1 MSKLAVWLGGFALL
15 AVGAGLG
22 AWWSQWSSAERP
34 VVAAPAAT
42 HESQSI
48 EGANAAAVAAG
59 TSTLLPSLDQHEEPP
74 ADEPTVD
81 QHEEPPADEPTVDQQ
96 ATGAQVNDFM
106 ETQIAPLVHD
116 CFGQIPPGQVTFA
129 FRFER
134 SAQGKWA
141 PAAGDTGVSIQSSDL
156 SQENERT
163 VLGCMR
169 QAAVGTTMP
178 IHPSQTGPT
187 LELSLAWSFSAPPPT

>member
-15 AVGAGLG
+15 VVGAGLG
-22 AWWSQWSSAERP
+22 AWWSQRSSAERP

-48 EGANAAAVAAG
+48 EGANTAAVAAG
-59 TSTLLPSLDQHEEPP
+59 TSTLLPSLDQ
-74 ADEPTVD
+74 DEA
-81 QHEEPPADEPTVDQQ
+81 PPADEPTVDQQ

-106 ETQIAPLVHD
+106 ETQIAPRVQD
-116 CFGQIPPGQVTFA
+116 CFGQIPPGQVTFT

-134 SAQGKWA
+134 SAQGRWA
-141 PAAGDTGVSIQSSDL
+141 PAAGDTGVSVHNSDL
-156 SQENERT
+156 SQEDERT

-187 LELSLAWSFSAPPPT
+187 LELSLAWSFSEPPPT